1 MSAGAKRVTV
11 TTHRRPDEIRTA
23 LAALREAAL
32 AAGATLRFDAEETA
46 KLGLEPAEGLKLN
59 APLDPNADL
68 CIVLGGDGTIL
79 RALGEHV
86 DTEVPIFAVNY
97 GEVGFLA
104 TIDPEPER
112 LRADFE
118 RALAGEFEVMRMP
131 GLEISGAGITVIALN
146 DASMARKPGLRVAD
160 IAYASG
166 DDEIGNVRCD
176 GIVVA
181 TPAGSTG
188 YNLANGGPVMA
199 WGVEGMVVSFV
210 APHSLTART
219 LVVAPGDVL
228 TVSNRSPEEHVD
240 LFVDGRPVAEAGP
253 GKSID
258 IQFTDD
264 RARLAQL
271 PGATFYHRL
280 REKFGRMAS

>member
-1 MSAGAKRVTV
+1 MSVPAKRVTV
-11 TTHRRPDEIRTA
+11 STHRRPDEVRGA
-23 LAALREAAL
+23 LTALREAAL
-32 AAGATLRFDAEETA
+32 AAGATLRFDEEETA
-46 KLGLEPAEGLKLN
+46 KLGLEAAEGIELD
-59 APLDPNADL
+59 APLDPTADL

-79 RALGEHV
+79 GALGAHV

-104 TIDPEPER
+104 TIDPEPSR
-112 LRADFE
+112 LRTDFE
-118 RALAGEFEVMRMP
+118 RALAGEFEVMHMP
-131 GLEISGAGITVIALN
+131 GLEITGPGISLTALN

-160 IAYASG
+160 IAYAIG
-166 DDEIGNVRCD
+166 EDEIGNVRCD

-228 TVSNRSPEEHVD
+228 TVSNRSTEEHVD
-240 LFVDGRPVAEAGP
+240 LFVDGRPVAQAGP
-253 GKSID
+253 GESMD
-258 IQFTDD
+258 VQFTDD

-271 PGATFYHRL
+271 PSATFYHRL